1 MLSVTNVLL
10 LMGVIFMIVGGVS
23 RSKCGKAGIVSNSAV
38 ESVAI
43 GIAVI
48 GLLLFIMGV
57 MLKTGSDSNKEA
69 VSKWALPAS
78 LLLSII
84 LVIMSGFALGSKDL
98 KASTMDTPAQKSA
111 KSGLMWMFGVILA
124 LSLINVLVVGGV
136 MYKGG
141 SIEGGISSQ
150 FGFDFEF

>member
-1 MLSVTNVLL
+1 
-10 LMGVIFMIVGGVS
+10 MGVIFMIVGGVS
-23 RSKCGKAGIVSNSAV
+23 RSKAGAAGIVSNSPV

-57 MLKTGSDSNKEA
+57 MIKFLDNSNTKNA
-69 VSKWALPAS
+69 VAKWALPAS
-78 LLLSII
+78 LVLSII

-98 KASTMDTPAQKSA
+98 KASGMDTPAQKSA
-111 KSGLMWMFGVILA
+111 KSNLMWMFGVILA

-136 MYKGG
+136 MKNGGIEG
-141 SIEGGISSQ
+141 SIASR